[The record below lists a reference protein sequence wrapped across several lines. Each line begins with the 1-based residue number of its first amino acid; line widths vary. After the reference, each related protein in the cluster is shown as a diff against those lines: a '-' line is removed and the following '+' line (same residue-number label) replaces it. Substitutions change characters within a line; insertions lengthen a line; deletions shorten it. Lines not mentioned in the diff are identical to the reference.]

1 MKITLSHYQL
11 KELLEMSESSCDP
24 ECYDAIVI
32 QVGDDT
38 AHSGPGLYAWFDEC
52 PEEGAS
58 YIGDDA
64 EDQERA
70 NRIGEERENAKS
82 AA

>member
-11 KELLEMSESSCDP
+11 KQLLEMSESSGDP

-32 QVGDDT
+32 QVSDDT

-70 NRIGEERENAKS
+70 NRIQEERETARS
-82 AA
+82 A